1 MQEHLGI
8 QSPHAHPLTM
18 ARNSMILLRPEDI
31 RARLNH
37 QPTVH
42 SHRNLQVI
50 LVITRNGNHKLR
62 QAIPQKQQSMIIYAL
77 HRDTYV
83 IHITVW

>member
-1 MQEHLGI
+1 MSEAIHVQEQLGI

-18 ARNSMILLRPEDI
+18 ARNPVILLRPEDI

-50 LVITRNGNHKLR
+50 FVITSKGNHKLR
-62 QAIPQKQQSMIIYAL
+62 QAIPQNNK
-77 HRDTYV
+77 V
-83 IHITVW
+83 